1 MALPKTPKKIKQNKA
16 GKILQVISLLAI
28 TLLFGLAALAFILF
42 FEGGKPTIK
51 LVHPENFISKTD
63 SFTIETGDDKS
74 GLRQIKVSVKQGT
87 IEKELLEK
95 SYPRAGYTGQIGP
108 GSDKIDLPFDATALG
123 FKDGE
128 ISLTITVKDYSLRGF
143 LSGNTSVGEYK
154 LKLDTSPPQI
164 SLLHA
169 EQYISPGGAGIAIY
183 RLSEAEGRHGVVIN
197 GQFHIGYPLGAGKE
211 GLYIAYFALPYDT
224 TSLSQTAIE
233 AFDVAGNKASL
244 PFAPIF
250 KPVRFK
256 HDKINISDNF
266 LTTKLP
272 EFQQHYP
279 EMQGTPLE
287 MYLYTNQKLRLN
299 NNAKI
304 SAICSV
310 SEGSRLWQGPF
321 HRFPGSPKAGFADG
335 RTYYYNG
342 EAIDEQTHL
351 GVDIASTERAPIRA
365 ANKGKVVFGD
375 YLGIYGNMVIID
387 HGMGLFSLYS
397 HLSQINSKPGDSV
410 DQTTVI
416 GLSGT
421 TGMAAGDHLHFSI
434 LINGI
439 FVTPVEWWDPHW
451 IKVTIDDPVAAVKP

>member
-1 MALPKTPKKIKQNKA
+1 MALQKKPKKLKQNKT
-16 GKILQVISLLAI
+16 GKLLQILSLSALI
-28 TLLFGLAALAFILF
+28 LCIGLATVGFVLF

-51 LVHPENFISKTD
+51 VVHPETFISKTD
-63 SFTIETGDDKS
+63 SLAIELGDDKS
-74 GLRQIKVSVKQGT
+74 GLRQVKVVIKQG
-87 IEKELLEK
+87 EVAKELLVK
-95 SYPRAGYTGQIGP
+95 DYPRAGYTGQIGP
-108 GSDKIDLPFDATALG
+108 RSDKLDLPFNAAALA

-128 ISLTITVKDYSLRGF
+128 INLTITAKDYSLRGF
-143 LSGNTSVGEYK
+143 LSGNTTVTEQK
-154 LKLDTSPPQI
+154 LKLDTLPPQI
-164 SLLHA
+164 TLLHA

-183 RLSEAEGRHGVVIN
+183 RLSEGDGKHGVAIN

-211 GLYIAYFALPYDT
+211 GLYIAYFALPFDT
-224 TSLSQTAIE
+224 ASLSQSAIE
-233 AFDVAGNKASL
+233 AFDVAGNKASY
-244 PFAPIF
+244 PFAPTF

-256 HDKINISDNF
+256 HDKITISENF

-287 MYLYTNQKLRLN
+287 MYLYTNQKLRVN

-304 SAICSV
+304 MAICSV
-310 SEGSRLWQGPF
+310 SEAQRLWQGPF

-351 GVDIASTERAPIRA
+351 GVDIASTERAAIRA
-365 ANKGKVVFGD
+365 ANKGKVVFAD

-387 HGMGLFSLYS
+387 HGLGLFSLYS
-397 HLSQINSKPGDSV
+397 HLSQINAKSGDMV
-410 DQTTVI
+410 EQTTVI
-416 GLSGT
+416 GLSGM

-434 LINGI
+434 LVNGI

-451 IKVTIDDPVAAVKP
+451 IKVTIEDPMASIKS